1 MCFGDDGLGR
11 ITFGD
16 NNTSSLDQG
25 KTPFNI
31 RPLQ

>member
-16 NNTSSLDQG
+16 NTSSLDQG